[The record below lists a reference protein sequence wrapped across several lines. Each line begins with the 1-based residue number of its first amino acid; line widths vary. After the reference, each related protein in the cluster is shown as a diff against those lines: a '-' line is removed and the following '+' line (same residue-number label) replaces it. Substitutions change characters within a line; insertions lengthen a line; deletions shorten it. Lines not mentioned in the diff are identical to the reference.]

1 MNHSFLSIKA
11 MLTKSV
17 IVVLAMV
24 CITTLTAETGKAKSK
39 RPKPQLASMVP
50 GFEMNRKDAKDEI
63 VKFISCETENECY
76 RTLQELDLGA
86 QAQEAIE
93 GASLV
98 AEFVESPKKG
108 IMVYRKADK

>member
-1 MNHSFLSIKA
+1 MNNSFLSIKGL
-11 MLTKSV
+11 LTKSV

-24 CITTLTAETGKAKSK
+24 CITTLTADPKAKAK

-50 GFEMNRKDAKDEI
+50 SFEINRKEAKDEI

-98 AEFVESPKKG
+98 AEFVEAPKKG
-108 IMVYRKADK
+108 IMVYRKANK